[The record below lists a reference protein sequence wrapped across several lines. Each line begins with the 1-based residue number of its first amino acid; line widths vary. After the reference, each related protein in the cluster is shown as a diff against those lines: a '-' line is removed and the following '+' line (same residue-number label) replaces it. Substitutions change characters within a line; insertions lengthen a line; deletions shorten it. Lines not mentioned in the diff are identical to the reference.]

1 MKKNVLKILLAF
13 MVLAMM
19 FALVACGDSGKSGK
33 NSGGNKRTNTDDT
46 KDNEKIET
54 SPEELSA
61 AINKVIENV
70 DPLFETIKGIKKENK
85 VALDIGLGGY
95 FTNDQKGGGFKV
107 NAAVNANA
115 DATDPEF
122 KFGVAV
128 NTKSNKD
135 SDYKDYFSLGYNDG
149 AIYLLEG
156 LNLINSTAT
165 NSNKIKM
172 DVAYFKDGIN
182 NAVTQAMAVLEGVV
196 SNETFKKI
204 KLSDFTDAID
214 RFKVAI
220 AALITLKQTD
230 NLTELILESEKIAD
244 LVDFLKG
251 PMVLGQEKWNKI
263 AGTVNQVLGYV
274 AKAFPNVKELQDLTL
289 DVLLEEF
296 APSLDIKAEY
306 KNDALSNVKVA
317 IAFGENLK
325 NLEVGLSID
334 LNAFGIDDKK
344 ANSDFKRAEIDFS
357 GYTQQALSTKLG
369 VNLGGINQ
377 KAELELNLNT
387 GSGLATEN
395 ANLATAFLTLN
406 GDKQNAA
413 KASFDGAAFNMDI
426 DKFVT
431 KLGFE
436 TNANTQF
443 TQPIKLPTYTVGDD
457 GSFTFA
463 EESKATNVKTWLKG
477 LLEGLKYVKG
487 SGTTEGPTLPAGIKK
502 FESKGIWATIYNLL
516 LFEGTDYVNADNQ
529 LVIVELN
536 EEGTAYTSEVKL
548 DKDGKAIVTKKKATA
563 TSDDVL
569 NLLSDYI
576 VKINEKA
583 GDFLNFKVV
592 GDDGKA
598 LPFKTIWENIKTQ
611 FNQAKTIFT
620 DKNGAAKAE
629 GTEASVVLFGNNGK
643 SLIDFVSYF
652 VKVPG
657 LKEDGTPDITIT
669 KDAETGEET
678 WTYGETTNTINAA
691 LIKAYVEW
699 VFGLDDED
707 AAESY
712 AEWNESLKNT
722 FGIGEEGFTTDIVE
736 LVLGKSYEEVIDG
749 GIVAYAK
756 YDANKGLSGEVGLK
770 AEDGTIYLGLSG
782 SIGFSSNADI
792 SAVAVDG
799 ALTLFDDEANW
810 IHADLWNYILN
821 TIDYIFHGA
830 KA

>member
-19 FALVACGDSGKSGK
+19 FALVACGDSGKKPGDK
-33 NSGGNKRTNTDDT
+33 KRPTEEPP
-46 KDNEKIET
+46 KEEEKVT

-95 FTNDQKGGGFKV
+95 FTNSDQKGGGFKV
-107 NAAVNANA
+107 NAAVNA

-128 NTKSNKD
+128 NTKNNKD
-135 SDYKDYFSLGYNDG
+135 SDYKDYFSLGYRKG

-172 DVAYFKDGIN
+172 DVAYFKDGIE

-196 SNETFKKI
+196 SNETFQKI
-204 KLSDFTDAID
+204 KLSDFTKTID
-214 RFKVAI
+214 SLKTMI
-220 AALITLKQTD
+220 APLIDLKQTD
-230 NLTELILESEKIAD
+230 NLTELILTSEKIQGVVD
-244 LVDFLKG
+244 LLKDMALKEQWPG
-251 PMVLGQEKWNKI
+251 IEK
-263 AGTVNQVLGYV
+263 GVNTALEYV
-274 AKAFPNVKELQDLTL
+274 AKAFPNVKDLQGLTL
-289 DVLLEEF
+289 DIILTDY

-306 KNDALSNVKVA
+306 KNDALSNVKLA

-325 NLEVGLSID
+325 NLEVGLSLD
-334 LNAFGIDDKK
+334 LNAFGINDTK
-344 ANSDFKRAEIDFS
+344 ANIDFN
-357 GYTQQALSTKLG
+357 GYDPQSLSTKLG

-387 GSGLATEN
+387 GSGLASEG
-395 ANLATAFLTLN
+395 ANLATAILTLN
-406 GDKQNAA
+406 GDKQYPA

-426 DKFVT
+426 GDFVT
-431 KLGFE
+431 ALGFE

-463 EESKATNVKTWLKG
+463 EESEATNVKTWLKG
-477 LLEGLKYVKG
+477 LLEGLKYVKS

-516 LFEGTDYVNADNQ
+516 LFEGTDYVNGNNQ
-529 LVIVELN
+529 LVIVKLN
-536 EEGTAYTSEVKL
+536 EEGTDYTSEVKL

-598 LPFKTIWENIKTQ
+598 LSFKTIWENIKTQ

-620 DKNGAAKAE
+620 DKDGAAKAE
-629 GTEASVVLFGNNGK
+629 KTEASVVLFGNNGK
-643 SLIDFVSYF
+643 SLINFISYF

-657 LKEDGTPDITIT
+657 LKEDGTPDITIK
-669 KDAETGEET
+669 KDAETGKET
-678 WTYGETTNTINAA
+678 WTYGETTDKIDAD

-712 AEWNESLKNT
+712 AEWNESLKST

-799 ALTLFDDEANW
+799 ALTLFDDEASW

-830 KA
+830 EA